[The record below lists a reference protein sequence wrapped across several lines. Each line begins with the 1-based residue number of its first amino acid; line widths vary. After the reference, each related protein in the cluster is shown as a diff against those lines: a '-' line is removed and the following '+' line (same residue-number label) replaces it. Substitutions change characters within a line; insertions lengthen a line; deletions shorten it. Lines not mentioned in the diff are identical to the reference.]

1 MKLINKIEQ
10 GIINTPSYLKTN
22 LNKFRDRLGEK
33 GLKRFKK
40 ASFAII
46 MCAVAGTSTVV
57 LAADDPLSVVNNLS
71 NFIFGLIR
79 AVGMIIL
86 GFSIVQIGLSIKSH
100 DPSQRANG
108 FLTLAGGI
116 VITYAKEILN
126 MIKGG

>member
-86 GFSIVQIGLSIKSH
+86 GFQLYKLDYLSKVMIH
-100 DPSQRANG
+100 
-108 FLTLAGGI
+108 L
-116 VITYAKEILN
+116 KEQTDF
-126 MIKGG
+126 

>member
-1 MKLINKIEQ
+1 MKNIKTKNGKKML
-10 GIINTPSYLKTN
+10 LKLGVVSIYAVICSIVMATN
-22 LNKFRDRLGEK
+22 VF
-33 GLKRFKK
+33 
-40 ASFAII
+40 
-46 MCAVAGTSTVV
+46 
-57 LAADDPLSVVNNLS
+57 AADDPIAVVNNLS

-116 VITYAKEILN
+116 VITFAKEILN
-126 MIKGG
+126 MITGG